1 MRGRAVLLAAYCLA
15 VLGQLAAV
23 PASSGDE
30 PQFLGRTRAQWVSQ
44 FESGDRRQR
53 RNSAWAISQMA
64 SEQATPDNAMLWL
77 NELCLLTEGPSSSAR
92 YWGAIGLGQFIQK
105 LGGEHPA
112 SAKARQALAKLLEED
127 AAAPRLAA
135 AEALCQSGDVQ
146 RGIPPLVAAMA
157 HPQDAIR
164 IQAVTALERLGEPAR
179 PALETLKAASSDSS
193 EYVKRLAA
201 RALAKLEKPT
211 SK

>member
-1 MRGRAVLLAAYCLA
+1 MRGRAVLLAASCLA

-30 PQFLGRTRAQWVSQ
+30 PQFLGRTRAQWVGQ
-44 FESGDRRQR
+44 LESGDRRQLR
-53 RNSAWAISQMA
+53 HSAWAISQMA
-64 SEQATPDNAMLWL
+64 VEQANAETAMLWL
-77 NELCLLTEGPSSSAR
+77 NELCLLTEGSSSSVR
-92 YWGAIGLGQFIQK
+92 YWGAIGLGRFIQK
-105 LGGEHPA
+105 LGGQHPT
-112 SAKARQALAKLLEED
+112 SAKARQALAGLLKD
-127 AAAPRLAA
+127 HAAGPRLAA
-135 AEALCQSGDVQ
+135 AEALCQTGDAE
-146 RGIPPLVAAMA
+146 RGLPALVAAMS

-179 PALETLKAASSDSS
+179 PALATLKAASTDSS

-201 RALAKLEKPT
+201 RALAKLEPT

>member
-1 MRGRAVLLAAYCLA
+1 MRGRVVLLVAYCLA

-30 PQFLGRTRAQWVSQ
+30 PQFLGRTRDQWVSQ
-44 FESGDRRQR
+44 LESGDRRQR
-53 RNSAWAISQMA
+53 RHSAWALSQMA
-64 SEQATPDNAMLWL
+64 SEQANADNAMLWL
-77 NELCLLTEGPSSSAR
+77 NELCLLTEGSSSSAR
-92 YWGAIGLGQFIQK
+92 YWGAIGLGQFVQK

-112 SAKARQALAKLLEED
+112 SAKARQALANLLAD
-127 AAAPRLAA
+127 HSAGPRLAA
-135 AEALCQSGDVQ
+135 AEALCQAGDVQ
-146 RGIPPLVAAMA
+146 RGLPVLVAAMS
-157 HPQDAIR
+157 HPQDAVR

-179 PALETLKAASSDSS
+179 PALETLKAAGSDSS

>member
-1 MRGRAVLLAAYCLA
+1 MRRCAVVVAYCLVA
-15 VLGQLAAV
+15 LGQLAAV
-23 PASSGDE
+23 SAASGNE

-44 FESGDRRQR
+44 LESGDRHQR
-53 RNSAWAISQMA
+53 RHSAWAISQMA
-64 SEQATPDNAMLWL
+64 IEQVNAENAMLWL
-77 NELCLLTEGPSSSAR
+77 NELCLLTEGASSSAR
-92 YWGAIGLGQFIQK
+92 YWGANGLGQFIQK
-105 LGGEHPA
+105 LGGERA
-112 SAKARQALAKLLEED
+112 ATAKARQALANLLAD
-127 AAAPRLAA
+127 HSAGPRLAA
-135 AEALCQSGDVQ
+135 AEALCQAGDVQ
-146 RGIPPLVAAMA
+146 RGLPVLVTAMS

-201 RALAKLEKPT
+201 RALAKLEQPT

>member
-1 MRGRAVLLAAYCLA
+1 MRRRAVLLVASCLA
-15 VLGQLAAV
+15 VIGQLAAA
-23 PASSGDE
+23 PGLLGDE
-30 PQFLGRTRAQWVSQ
+30 PRFLGRTRGNWISQ
-44 FESGDRRQR
+44 LESGDRRQHR
-53 RNSAWAISQMA
+53 HSAWAICQMA
-64 SEQATPDNAMLWL
+64 NEQANVENAMLWL
-77 NELCLLTEGPSSSAR
+77 NELCLLTEGPSSSVR

-112 SAKARQALAKLLEED
+112 SAKARQALARLLD
-127 AAAPRLAA
+127 DHAAGPRLAA

-146 RGIPPLVAAMA
+146 RGLPILVAAMS

-179 PALETLKAASSDSS
+179 PALETLQAASSDSS

-201 RALAKLEKPT
+201 RALVKLEPS